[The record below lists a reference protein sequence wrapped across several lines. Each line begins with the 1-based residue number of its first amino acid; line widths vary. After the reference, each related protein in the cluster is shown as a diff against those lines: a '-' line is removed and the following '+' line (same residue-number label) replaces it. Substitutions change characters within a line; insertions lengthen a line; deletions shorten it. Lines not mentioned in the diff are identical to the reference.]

1 MRTIRVLLLL
11 VAAAPSAAAAQ
22 PGYFRQPA
30 IHGDTVVFV
39 AEGDLWSVPLAGGQT
54 TRLTTHPAAEGR
66 PAISPDGKFLAFT
79 ARYEGP
85 TEVYVMPLAGGRP
98 RQLTFDAARI
108 SHVGW
113 TPDGRVLVGTDAH
126 AGLPAHQLVALDF
139 SSAEGALTRARIP
152 LAQAAQGCYAPDG
165 KTLFFTRL
173 EFQGSHTKRYKGG
186 TAQQLWSFRE
196 ATRRPNR

>member
-1 MRTIRVLLLL
+1 MRTIRAVLLLL
-11 VAAAPSAAAAQ
+11 AAVPSAAAQ

-39 AEGDLWSVPLAGGQT
+39 AEGDLWSVPLAGGRA

-79 ARYEGP
+79 ARYGGP

-98 RQLTFDAARI
+98 RRLTFDAARI
-108 SHVGW
+108 SHIGW

-126 AGLPAHQLVALDF
+126 AGLPAHQLVAIDF
-139 SSAEGALTRARIP
+139 SAADGAVMRSRIP
-152 LAQAAQGCYAPDG
+152 LAQAAQAKKVLSWRSSCGSLTVSRASPPFLSGAP
-165 KTLFFTRL
+165 KYLVQYST
-173 EFQGSHTKRYKGG
+173 
-186 TAQQLWSFRE
+186 
-196 ATRRPNR
+196 